1 MTNILMLTLVY
12 GPDTVST
19 ANMMTDIA
27 HGLSDKGHNVTVL
40 TSVPHYN
47 PSKEVLAN
55 PVMRSSWRK
64 PFTESIE
71 HGVRVLRVFMPPK
84 RHKIWARAFD
94 YIIFQALTTILAVYK
109 VARPDVVFV
118 TSPPI
123 TLGISGVLI
132 SWLRGGRFVYD
143 VRELW
148 PDVPVRMGLFRNP
161 LLVKFVYWLEDFVYK
176 KTAGIS
182 SIARSFN
189 DTLVERGVPS
199 KKLYFTPNFVDVDF
213 IIPSESKNEFS
224 SVHGLN
230 NKFVVLYAGNVGLTQ
245 GLEILLEVAYGFT
258 DNDDIQFVVVGD
270 GAARKSLEN
279 ALANSTLNNFRMLPF
294 QPIRIVNSMYAASDV
309 CIVPLLRG
317 FSYDTVPSKIYT
329 AMAAGRPVLASAET
343 DSETAMLIN
352 ESSAGVCVEPESTV
366 ALTEAIAFLYENPKR
381 VVRMGDN
388 GRKWI
393 EKYYSRSVVIN
404 AYDEMVREIAVY

>member
-27 HGLSDKGHNVTVL
+27 HGLSDNGHNVTVL

-47 PSKEVLAN
+47 PSKEVLDN
-55 PVMRSSWRK
+55 PSMRSSWRK

-94 YIIFQALTTILAVYK
+94 YIIFQVLTTILALFRVS
-109 VARPDVVFV
+109 RPDVVFV

-123 TLGISGVLI
+123 TLGVSGILI
-132 SWLRGGRFVYD
+132 SWIKGGRFVYD

-161 LLVKFVYWLEDFVYK
+161 LLIKFVYWLEDFVYK
-176 KTAGIS
+176 KSVAIS
-182 SIARSFN
+182 TIARSFQN
-189 DTLVERGVPS
+189 TLVDRGVPR
-199 KKLYFTPNFVDVDF
+199 KKLYFTPNFVDIGF
-213 IIPSESKNEFS
+213 ITPSDSKNEFS
-224 SVHGLN
+224 SANGLDDM
-230 NKFVVLYAGNVGLTQ
+230 FVVLYAGNVGLTQ
-245 GLEILLEVAYGFT
+245 GLEILLEVASEFT
-258 DNDDIQFVVVGD
+258 INKIVQFVVVGD
-270 GAARKSLEN
+270 GAARSGLET
-279 ALANSTLNNFRMLPF
+279 ALTQSNLTNIRMLPF
-294 QPIRIVNSMYAASDV
+294 QPIRLVNSMYATADV

-329 AMAAGRPVLASAET
+329 AMAAGRPVLASAEI
-343 DSETAMLIN
+343 DSETALLLN
-352 ESSAGVCVEPESTV
+352 ESSAGVCVEPESSE
-366 ALTEAIAFLYENPKR
+366 ALIEAITSLYKNPTH
-381 VVRMGDN
+381 VSDMGNN

-393 EKYYSRSVVIN
+393 VNYYARSVVID
-404 AYDEMVREIAVY
+404 AYDNMVREVSG

>member
-1 MTNILMLTLVY
+1 MLTLVY

-27 HGLSDKGHNVTVL
+27 HGLSDNGHNVTVL

-55 PVMRSSWRK
+55 PAMKSSWRK
-64 PFTESIE
+64 LFTDSME

-84 RHKIWARAFD
+84 RHKIWARVFD
-94 YIIFQALTTILAVYK
+94 YIIFQVLTTILAVSK
-109 VARPDVVFV
+109 VDRPDVVFV

-132 SWLRGGRFVYD
+132 SWIRGGKFVYD

-148 PDVPVRMGLFRNP
+148 PDVPVRMGLLRNP
-161 LLVKFVYWLEDFVYK
+161 LLVKFVYWLEDLVYK
-176 KTAGIS
+176 KTVGIS
-182 SIARSFN
+182 TIARSFN
-189 DTLVERGVPS
+189 RTLIKRGVPS

-213 IIPSESKNEFS
+213 IMPSESDNEFS

-245 GLEILLEVAYGFT
+245 GLEILLEVANAFT
-258 DNDDIQFVVVGD
+258 ENDSIQFLVVGD
-270 GAARKSLEN
+270 GAARNSLEV
-279 ALANSTLNNFRMLPF
+279 ALTNSKLNNFRMLPF
-294 QPIRIVNSMYAASDV
+294 QPVRTVNSMYAASDV
-309 CIVPLLRG
+309 CIVPLRSG

-352 ESSAGVCVEPESTV
+352 ESSAGVCVEPEK
-366 ALTEAIAFLYENPKR
+366 AGDLIEAITLLYENPTH
-381 VVRMGDN
+381 VVDMGDN

-404 AYDEMVREIAVY
+404 AYDEMVREISA

>member
-27 HGLSDKGHNVTVL
+27 HGLSDNGHNVTVL

-47 PSKEVLAN
+47 PPKEVLDN
-55 PVMRSSWRK
+55 PSMRSSWRK

-94 YIIFQALTTILAVYK
+94 YIIFQVLTTILALFRVS
-109 VARPDVVFV
+109 RPDVVFV

-123 TLGISGVLI
+123 TLGVSGILI
-132 SWLRGGRFVYD
+132 AWMKGGRFVYD

-161 LLVKFVYWLEDFVYK
+161 LLIKFVYWLEDFVYK
-176 KTAGIS
+176 KSVAIS
-182 SIARSFN
+182 TIARSFQN
-189 DTLVERGVPS
+189 TLVDRGVPR
-199 KKLYFTPNFVDVDF
+199 KKLYFTPNFVDIGF
-213 IIPSESKNEFS
+213 IMPSDSKNEFS
-224 SVHGLN
+224 SANGLDDM
-230 NKFVVLYAGNVGLTQ
+230 FVVLYAGNVGLTQ
-245 GLEILLEVAYGFT
+245 GLEILLEVASEFT
-258 DNDDIQFVVVGD
+258 INKTVQFVVVGD
-270 GAARKSLEN
+270 GAARSGLET
-279 ALANSTLNNFRMLPF
+279 ALTQSNLTNIRMLPF
-294 QPIRIVNSMYAASDV
+294 QPIRLVNSMYATADV

-329 AMAAGRPVLASAET
+329 AMAAGRPVLASAEI
-343 DSETAMLIN
+343 DSETALLLN
-352 ESSAGVCVEPESTV
+352 ESSAGVCVEPESPE
-366 ALTEAIAFLYENPKR
+366 ALIEAITSLYKNPNH
-381 VVRMGDN
+381 VSDMGNN

-393 EKYYSRSVVIN
+393 VNYYARSVVID
-404 AYDEMVREIAVY
+404 AYDNMVREVSG

>member
-27 HGLSDKGHNVTVL
+27 HGLSDNGHNVTVL

-47 PSKEVLAN
+47 PSKEVLDN
-55 PVMRSSWRK
+55 PSMRSSWRK

-94 YIIFQALTTILAVYK
+94 YIIFQALTTILALFRVS
-109 VARPDVVFV
+109 RPDVVFV

-123 TLGISGVLI
+123 TLGVSGILI
-132 SWLRGGRFVYD
+132 SWMKGGRFVYD

-161 LLVKFVYWLEDFVYK
+161 LLINFVYWLEDFVYK
-176 KTAGIS
+176 KSVAIS
-182 SIARSFN
+182 TIARSFQN
-189 DTLVERGVPS
+189 TLVDRGVPR
-199 KKLYFTPNFVDVDF
+199 KKLYFTPNFVDIGF
-213 IIPSESKNEFS
+213 ITPSDSKNEFS
-224 SVHGLN
+224 SANGLDDM
-230 NKFVVLYAGNVGLTQ
+230 FVVLYAGNVGLTQ
-245 GLEILLEVAYGFT
+245 GLEILLEVASGFT
-258 DNDDIQFVVVGD
+258 INKIVQFVVVGD
-270 GAARKSLEN
+270 GAARSSLED
-279 ALANSTLNNFRMLPF
+279 ALTQSNLTNIRMLPF
-294 QPIRIVNSMYAASDV
+294 QPVRLVNSMYATADV

-343 DSETAMLIN
+343 DSETALLLN
-352 ESSAGVCVEPESTV
+352 ESSAGVCVEPESPE
-366 ALTEAIAFLYENPKR
+366 ALIEAITSLYENPTH
-381 VVRMGDN
+381 VSDMGNN

-393 EKYYSRSVVIN
+393 VNYYARSVVID
-404 AYDEMVREIAVY
+404 AYDNMVREVSG

>member
-27 HGLSDKGHNVTVL
+27 HGLSDNGHNVTVL

-47 PSKEVLAN
+47 PSKEVLDN
-55 PVMRSSWRK
+55 PSMRSSWRK

-94 YIIFQALTTILAVYK
+94 YIIFQALTTILALFRVS
-109 VARPDVVFV
+109 RPDVVFV

-123 TLGISGVLI
+123 TLGVSGILI
-132 SWLRGGRFVYD
+132 AWMKGGRFVYD

-161 LLVKFVYWLEDFVYK
+161 LLINFVYWLEDFVYK
-176 KTAGIS
+176 KSVAIS
-182 SIARSFN
+182 TIARSFQN
-189 DTLVERGVPS
+189 TLVDRGVPR
-199 KKLYFTPNFVDVDF
+199 KKLYFTPNFVDIGF
-213 IIPSESKNEFS
+213 ITPSDSKNEFS
-224 SVHGLN
+224 SANGLDDM
-230 NKFVVLYAGNVGLTQ
+230 FVVLYAGNVGLTQ
-245 GLEILLEVAYGFT
+245 GLEILLEVASEFT
-258 DNDDIQFVVVGD
+258 INKIIQFVVVGD
-270 GAARKSLEN
+270 GAARSSLET
-279 ALANSTLNNFRMLPF
+279 ALTQSNLTNIRMLPF
-294 QPIRIVNSMYAASDV
+294 QPARLVNSMYATADV

-329 AMAAGRPVLASAET
+329 AMAAGRPVLASAEA
-343 DSETAMLIN
+343 DSETALLLN
-352 ESSAGVCVEPESTV
+352 ESSAGVCVEPESPE
-366 ALTEAIAFLYENPKR
+366 ALIEAITSLYENPTH
-381 VVRMGDN
+381 VSDMGNN

-393 EKYYSRSVVIN
+393 VNYYARSVVID
-404 AYDEMVREIAVY
+404 AYDNMVREVSG

>member
-27 HGLSDKGHNVTVL
+27 HGLSDNGHNVTVL

-47 PSKEVLAN
+47 PSKEVLDN
-55 PVMRSSWRK
+55 PSMRSSWRK

-94 YIIFQALTTILAVYK
+94 YIIFQVLTTILALFRVS
-109 VARPDVVFV
+109 RPDVVFV

-123 TLGISGVLI
+123 TLGVSGILI
-132 SWLRGGRFVYD
+132 SWIKGGRFVYD

-161 LLVKFVYWLEDFVYK
+161 LLIKFVYWLEDFVYK
-176 KTAGIS
+176 KSVAIS
-182 SIARSFN
+182 TIARSFQN
-189 DTLVERGVPS
+189 TLVDRGVPR
-199 KKLYFTPNFVDVDF
+199 KKLYFTPNFVDIGF
-213 IIPSESKNEFS
+213 ITPSDSKNEFS
-224 SVHGLN
+224 SANGLDDM
-230 NKFVVLYAGNVGLTQ
+230 FVVLYAGNVGLTQ
-245 GLEILLEVAYGFT
+245 GLEILLEVASEFT
-258 DNDDIQFVVVGD
+258 INKTVQFVVVGD
-270 GAARKSLEN
+270 GAARSGLET
-279 ALANSTLNNFRMLPF
+279 ALTQSNLTNIRMLPF
-294 QPIRIVNSMYAASDV
+294 QPIRLVNSMYATADV

-329 AMAAGRPVLASAET
+329 AMAAGRPVLASAEI
-343 DSETAMLIN
+343 DSETALLLN
-352 ESSAGVCVEPESTV
+352 ESSAGVCVEPESSE
-366 ALTEAIAFLYENPKR
+366 ALIEAITSLYKNPTH
-381 VVRMGDN
+381 VSDMGNN

-393 EKYYSRSVVIN
+393 VNYYARSVVID
-404 AYDEMVREIAVY
+404 AYDNMMREVSV

>member
-27 HGLSDKGHNVTVL
+27 HGLQDNGHKVTVL

-47 PSKEVLAN
+47 PSKEVLDN

-64 PFTESIE
+64 LFTESIE
-71 HGVRVLRVFMPPK
+71 NGVRVLRVFMPPK

-94 YIIFQALTTILAVYK
+94 YIIFQALTTILAVSK
-109 VARPDVVFV
+109 VDRPDVVFV

-123 TLGISGVLI
+123 TLGVSGVLI

-161 LLVKFVYWLEDFVYK
+161 LLIKLVYWLEDFVYK
-176 KTAGIS
+176 KSVGIS
-182 SIARSFN
+182 TIARSFN
-189 DTLVERGVPS
+189 NTLIDRGVPS

-213 IIPSESKNEFS
+213 IMPSESESEFS
-224 SVHGLN
+224 STHGLN

-245 GLEILLEVAYGFT
+245 GLEILIEVANAFT
-258 DNDDIQFVVVGD
+258 DNDRIQFVVVGD
-270 GAARKSLEN
+270 GAARNSLEIS
-279 ALANSTLNNFRMLPF
+279 LTNSKLNNFRMLPF
-294 QPIRIVNSMYAASDV
+294 QPVRIVNSMYAASDV
-309 CIVPLLRG
+309 CIVPLLSG

-352 ESSAGVCVEPESTV
+352 ESSAGVCVAPESAG
-366 ALTEAIAFLYENPKR
+366 ALIEAITLLYDHPKR
-381 VVRMGDN
+381 VVGMGDN

-404 AYDEMVREIAVY
+404 AYDEMVRKISA

>member
-27 HGLSDKGHNVTVL
+27 HGLSDNGHNVTVL

-47 PSKEVLAN
+47 PSKEVLDN
-55 PVMRSSWRK
+55 PSMRSSWRK

-94 YIIFQALTTILAVYK
+94 YIIFQALTTILALFRVS
-109 VARPDVVFV
+109 RPDVVFV

-123 TLGISGVLI
+123 TLGVSGILI
-132 SWLRGGRFVYD
+132 SWMKGGRFVYD

-161 LLVKFVYWLEDFVYK
+161 LLINFVYWLEDFVYK
-176 KTAGIS
+176 KSVAIS
-182 SIARSFN
+182 TIARSFQN
-189 DTLVERGVPS
+189 TLVDRGVPR
-199 KKLYFTPNFVDVDF
+199 KKLYFTPNFVDIGF
-213 IIPSESKNEFS
+213 ITPSDSKNEFS
-224 SVHGLN
+224 SANGLDDM
-230 NKFVVLYAGNVGLTQ
+230 FVVLYAGNVGLTQ
-245 GLEILLEVAYGFT
+245 GLEILLEVASEFT
-258 DNDDIQFVVVGD
+258 INKIVQFVVVGD
-270 GAARKSLEN
+270 GAARSSLED
-279 ALANSTLNNFRMLPF
+279 ALTQSNLTNIRMLPF
-294 QPIRIVNSMYAASDV
+294 QPVRLVNSMYATADV

-343 DSETAMLIN
+343 DSETALLLN
-352 ESSAGVCVEPESTV
+352 ESSAGVCVEPESPE
-366 ALTEAIAFLYENPKR
+366 ALIEAITSLYENPTH
-381 VVRMGDN
+381 VSDMGNN

-393 EKYYSRSVVIN
+393 VNYYARSVVID
-404 AYDEMVREIAVY
+404 AYDNMVREVSG

>member
-1 MTNILMLTLVY
+1 MLTLVY

-27 HGLSDKGHNVTVL
+27 HGLSGNGHKVTVL

-47 PSKEVLAN
+47 PSKEVLDN
-55 PVMRSSWRK
+55 QVMRSSWRK

-94 YIIFQALTTILAVYK
+94 YIIFQALTTILAVFK

-123 TLGISGVLI
+123 TLGISGILI

-176 KTAGIS
+176 KTVAIS
-182 SIARSFN
+182 TIARSFN
-189 DTLVERGVPS
+189 NTLIERGVPS

-213 IIPSESKNEFS
+213 IMPSKSKNEFS
-224 SVHGLN
+224 SLHGLN

-245 GLEILLEVAYGFT
+245 GLEILLEVANSFA
-258 DNDDIQFVVVGD
+258 DNDSIQFVVVGD
-270 GAARKSLEN
+270 GAARNSLEA
-279 ALANSTLNNFRMLPF
+279 ALTNTKLNNFRMLPF
-294 QPIRIVNSMYAASDV
+294 QPVSMVNSMYAASDV
-309 CIVPLLRG
+309 CIVPLRSG

-343 DSETAMLIN
+343 DSETAMLLD
-352 ESSAGVCVEPESTV
+352 ESSAGVCVEPESAG
-366 ALTEAIAFLYENPKR
+366 ALIEAITSLYEHPTH
-381 VVRMGDN
+381 VVDMGDN

-404 AYDEMVREIAVY
+404 AYDEMVRAISA

>member
-1 MTNILMLTLVY
+1 MLTLVY

-27 HGLSDKGHNVTVL
+27 HGLSDNGHNVTVL

-47 PSKEVLAN
+47 PSKEVLDN
-55 PVMRSSWRK
+55 PSMRSSWRK

-94 YIIFQALTTILAVYK
+94 YIIFQVLTTILALFRVS
-109 VARPDVVFV
+109 RPDVVFV

-123 TLGISGVLI
+123 TLGVSGILI
-132 SWLRGGRFVYD
+132 SWIKGGRFVYD

-161 LLVKFVYWLEDFVYK
+161 LLIKFVYWLEDFVYK
-176 KTAGIS
+176 KSVAIS
-182 SIARSFN
+182 TIARSFQN
-189 DTLVERGVPS
+189 TLVDRGVPR
-199 KKLYFTPNFVDVDF
+199 KKLYFTPNFVDIGF
-213 IIPSESKNEFS
+213 ITPSDSKNEFS
-224 SVHGLN
+224 SANGLDDM
-230 NKFVVLYAGNVGLTQ
+230 FVVLYAGNVGLTQ
-245 GLEILLEVAYGFT
+245 GLEILLEVASEFT
-258 DNDDIQFVVVGD
+258 INKIVQFVVVGD
-270 GAARKSLEN
+270 GAARSGLET
-279 ALANSTLNNFRMLPF
+279 ALTQSNLTNIRMLPF
-294 QPIRIVNSMYAASDV
+294 QPIRLVNSMYATADV

-329 AMAAGRPVLASAET
+329 AMAAGRPVLASAEI
-343 DSETAMLIN
+343 DSETALLLN
-352 ESSAGVCVEPESTV
+352 ESSAGVCVEPESSE
-366 ALTEAIAFLYENPKR
+366 ALIEAITSLYKNPTH
-381 VVRMGDN
+381 VSDMGNN

-393 EKYYSRSVVIN
+393 VNYYARSVVID
-404 AYDEMVREIAVY
+404 AYDNMVREVSG

>member
-27 HGLSDKGHNVTVL
+27 HGLSDNGHNVTVL

-47 PSKEVLAN
+47 PSKEVLDN
-55 PVMRSSWRK
+55 PSMRSSWRK

-94 YIIFQALTTILAVYK
+94 YIIFQALTTILALFRVS
-109 VARPDVVFV
+109 RPDVVFV

-123 TLGISGVLI
+123 TLGVSGILI
-132 SWLRGGRFVYD
+132 AWMKGGRFVYD

-161 LLVKFVYWLEDFVYK
+161 LLINFVYWLEDFVYK
-176 KTAGIS
+176 KSVAIS
-182 SIARSFN
+182 TIARSFQN
-189 DTLVERGVPS
+189 TLVDRGVPR
-199 KKLYFTPNFVDVDF
+199 KKLYFTPNFVDIGF
-213 IIPSESKNEFS
+213 ITPSDSKNEFS
-224 SVHGLN
+224 SANGLDDM
-230 NKFVVLYAGNVGLTQ
+230 FVVLYAGNVGLTQ
-245 GLEILLEVAYGFT
+245 GLEILLEVASEFT
-258 DNDDIQFVVVGD
+258 INKIIQFVVVGD
-270 GAARKSLEN
+270 GAARSSLEA
-279 ALANSTLNNFRMLPF
+279 ALTQSNLTNIRMLPF
-294 QPIRIVNSMYAASDV
+294 QPARLVNSMYATADV

-329 AMAAGRPVLASAET
+329 AMAAGRPVLASAEA
-343 DSETAMLIN
+343 DSETALLLN
-352 ESSAGVCVEPESTV
+352 ESSAGVCVEPESPE
-366 ALTEAIAFLYENPKR
+366 ALIEAITSLYENPTH
-381 VVRMGDN
+381 VSDMGNN

-393 EKYYSRSVVIN
+393 VNYYARSVVID
-404 AYDEMVREIAVY
+404 AYDNMVREVSG